1 MCVHSNS
8 FQELNSL
15 TVNSIKKKKK
25 KRERERQDPDTE
37 IFGRWKYQIKMS
49 LKQR

>member
-25 KRERERQDPDTE
+25 NRERERQDPDTE
-37 IFGRWKYQIKMS
+37 IFGRWKYQIQMS

>member
-15 TVNSIKKKKK
+15 TVNSLKKKKN
-25 KRERERQDPDTE
+25 RERERQDPDTE